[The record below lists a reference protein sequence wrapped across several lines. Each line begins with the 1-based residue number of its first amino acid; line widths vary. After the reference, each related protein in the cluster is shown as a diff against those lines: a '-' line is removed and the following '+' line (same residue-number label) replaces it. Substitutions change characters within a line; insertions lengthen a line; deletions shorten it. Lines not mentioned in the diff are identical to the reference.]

1 LGFSAPPPSPRQVRT
16 SKPAPEW
23 YCCRFPSS
31 AGTIRFQRHYNQ
43 KYRHRGHL
51 LLHNPNSS
59 VPQESSRSGGSP
71 PIIKGLVFIALAEA
85 LHLLTKPGRPAAV
98 DAGFDSPQS
107 VGEPLRVHLARAK
120 EAGRGREASS
130 PTEIPWRGW
139 LDIFW
144 RTTRQASEDRILAI
158 AGGVV
163 FYGLLALFPAITALV
178 SLYGLFATPNSITDH
193 LSFLQ
198 GVMPADAYSIVQDQ
212 VGRVIAKGQAGLT
225 FGFLVGLV
233 LALWSA
239 NAGVKAVMDALNI
252 VYEEDEKRGFI
263 RLNLVSLAFTVA
275 GIFAMLV
282 AVGAVV
288 VIPLLLSWLG
298 FGGFAETILRIAR
311 WPVLMVGVLFG
322 LSILYRYG
330 PSRRAAQWKWISLGA
345 VVATGAWCFGSLAL
359 SYYFANF
366 ANYNA
371 TYGSLGA
378 AIGTMTWMW
387 MSAIVVLFGA
397 EINSEIEHQTA
408 RDTTVG
414 GEKPLGMRGATM
426 ADTIGPAQ

>member
-1 LGFSAPPPSPRQVRT
+1 
-16 SKPAPEW
+16 
-23 YCCRFPSS
+23 
-31 AGTIRFQRHYNQ
+31 
-43 KYRHRGHL
+43 
-51 LLHNPNSS
+51 
-59 VPQESSRSGGSP
+59 
-71 PIIKGLVFIALAEA
+71 
-85 LHLLTKPGRPAAV
+85 
-98 DAGFDSPQS
+98 
-107 VGEPLRVHLARAK
+107 
-120 EAGRGREASS
+120 
-130 PTEIPWRGW
+130 
-139 LDIFW
+139 
-144 RTTRQASEDRILAI
+144 
-158 AGGVV
+158 
-163 FYGLLALFPAITALV
+163 
-178 SLYGLFATPNSITDH
+178 
-193 LSFLQ
+193 
-198 GVMPADAYSIVQDQ
+198 
-212 VGRVIAKGQAGLT
+212 
-225 FGFLVGLV
+225 
-233 LALWSA
+233 
-239 NAGVKAVMDALNI
+239 
-252 VYEEDEKRGFI
+252 
-263 RLNLVSLAFTVA
+263 
-275 GIFAMLV
+275 
-282 AVGAVV
+282 VGAVV

-298 FGGFAETILRIAR
+298 FGGFAETILWIAR

-414 GEKPLGMRGATM
+414 EEKPLGMRGATM

>member
-1 LGFSAPPPSPRQVRT
+1 MNPMPDVVQRETR
-16 SKPAPEW
+16 
-23 YCCRFPSS
+23 S
-31 AGTIRFQRHYNQ
+31 AGS
-43 KYRHRGHL
+43 L
-51 LLHNPNSS
+51 
-59 VPQESSRSGGSP
+59 V
-71 PIIKGLVFIALAEA
+71 KGLVLIAVAGALDLLATA
-85 LHLLTKPGRPAAV
+85 RRPKPSDTAAA
-98 DAGFDSPQS
+98 DAAFDSPQS
-107 VGEPLRVHLARAK
+107 VDEPLRVQLTRAQ
-120 EAGRGREASS
+120 EAGRGRQASS
-130 PTEIPWRGW
+130 PSEIPWKGW

-144 RTTRQASEDRILAI
+144 RTVQQASEDRILAI

-178 SLYGLFATPNSITDH
+178 SFYGLFATPNGFGEH

-198 GVMPADAYSIVQDQ
+198 GIMPAEAYSVVQDQ
-212 VGRVIAKGQAGLT
+212 VSRVIAKGQAGLT
-225 FGFLVGLV
+225 FGFLLGLGF
-233 LALWSA
+233 ALWSA
-239 NAGVKAVMDALNI
+239 NAGVKAIMDALNI
-252 VYEEDEKRGFI
+252 VYEETEKRGFI

-275 GIFAMLV
+275 GIFATL
-282 AVGAVV
+282 AAIAAVV
-288 VIPLLLSWLG
+288 VVPLLLSWLG
-298 FGGFAETILRIAR
+298 LGSMAGTILRIAR
-311 WPVLMVGVLFG
+311 WPALIVGMLFG

-345 VVATGAWCFGSLAL
+345 VVATVAWCVGSVAL

-387 MSAIVVLFGA
+387 MSAIVILIGA

-408 RDTTVG
+408 QDTTVG
-414 GEKPLGMRGATM
+414 SEKPLGMRGATM